1 LNTLFN
7 KRGRIMDD
15 KQEVKIKNLEKSVV
29 DIIEQMVQYIDK
41 QDAKEENK

>member
-1 LNTLFN
+1 
-7 KRGRIMDD
+7 MDD

>member
-15 KQEVKIKNLEKSVV
+15 KQDAKIKNLEKSVV